1 MEASRTYRRE
11 HYRVPL
17 PITYPVMFSDNAMIG
32 EGRVTNL
39 SVFGCTIECRN
50 VVPEQTTLLLRLIL
64 PDQKDSL
71 PIEQAEVRWVRG
83 RQVGLRFDQLEREAN
98 LRLHMFVWDRMF
110 ERLQRLNEQ
119 GALSLYS

>member
-1 MEASRTYRRE
+1 
-11 HYRVPL
+11 
-17 PITYPVMFSDNAMIG
+17 MFSDNATIG
-32 EGRVTNL
+32 EGRVMNL
-39 SVFGCTIECRN
+39 SVFGGTIECHS

-83 RQVGLRFDQLEREAN
+83 RQVGLRFDQLARAAN
-98 LRLHMFVWDRMF
+98 LRLHMFVWDRML

-119 GALSLYS
+119 GVLNLYS